1 MVVSVYAMLVVKVL
15 NFFEANLY
23 QTDLRNSHHH
33 SCFHFEGYYQYL
45 MKCHLI
51 SDLKEEGE
59 EVVV

>member
-23 QTDLRNSHHH
+23 QTDLMNSDHHL
-33 SCFHFEGYYQYL
+33 CFHFEGYYQHL

-51 SDLKEEGE
+51 SDLRE
-59 EVVV
+59 EVEEVAV